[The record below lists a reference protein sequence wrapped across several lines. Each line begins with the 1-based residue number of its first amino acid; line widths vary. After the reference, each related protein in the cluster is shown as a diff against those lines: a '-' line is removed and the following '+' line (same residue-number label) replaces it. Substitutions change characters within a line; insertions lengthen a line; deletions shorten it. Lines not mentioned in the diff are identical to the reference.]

1 MADLSTE
8 AVPTLQGRF
17 SDTHDWRW
25 LVRPSVYAQLTS
37 DPAFDVIVWRDR
49 HPIASGRVVPS
60 PDWPISMAH
69 AGEAVTVPHRGAPL
83 PPPGST

>member
-1 MADLSTE
+1 MADLSTD
-8 AVPTLQGRF
+8 AVPPLHGRF

-37 DPAFDVIVWRDR
+37 DPAFDGIVWRDR
-49 HPIASGRVVPS
+49 HPIASGMVVPY
-60 PDWPISMAH
+60 PAWPSSMADP
-69 AGEAVTVPHRGAPL
+69 GEAVTVTPRRAPL